1 MSNAGGPS
9 RAVLA
14 TPSEVALRLPTAPR
28 PAEAHEQVVGT
39 TRPPRDYFLRRAL
52 ATADMLAVV
61 GAGAVALLVVPDNT
75 SRLSLLW
82 LLPTLPVWLFLFRLY
97 GLYERDVKRVNAS
110 ALDDLPALF
119 HAFVLGSLLLW
130 VYLKLL
136 TGHGLDVAEA
146 LAFGVSGIVLA
157 CGLRAA
163 ARRAVLT
170 FGGPARVLLVGESE
184 VTRALAR
191 KVSMHPEY
199 GLEAVGA
206 VSVDAVGDLPD
217 GLPHLG
223 RLADLDLRDL
233 VVAQGVERVI
243 VTAEDL
249 PDEAMMDL
257 VRNCGAVSVKVS
269 LVPNHINALGPSVA
283 IDDIEGL
290 TILGLNPLVLSSS
303 SRFLKRLLDVAG
315 ATVGLLLAGPA
326 GRGARDRDQ
335 ARLARARCCSASSG
349 SGAEARRSRCSSSAR
364 MVVDAEARTQELRA
378 ESSDPDWLKLD
389 HDPRI
394 TRVGRLLR
402 KTSLDE
408 LPQLWNV
415 LRRRDEPRRPAAAG
429 RVGGRAD
436 RRLGAD
442 AARPR
447 ARRDRPLA
455 GARPHRHPVRGDGQ
469 ARLRLRDQLVAVA
482 RHQADRAHGAC
493 RADPA
498 RRELAAR
505 FTE

>member
-14 TPSEVALRLPTAPR
+14 TPSEVALRLPTAPH

-39 TRPPRDYFLRRAL
+39 TRLPRDYFLRRAL
-52 ATADMLAVV
+52 ATADMLAVI
-61 GAGAVALLVVPDNT
+61 GAGAVALLVVPDDT

-146 LAFGVSGIVLA
+146 LAFGGSGIALA
-157 CGLRAA
+157 CGLRVA

-184 VTRALAR
+184 VTCALAR

-303 SRFLKRLLDVAG
+303 SRFLKRLLDIAG
-315 ATVGLLLAGPA
+315 ATAGLLLAGPVVA
-326 GRGARDRDQ
+326 ALAIAIKLDSPGPVLFRQQRIGRGGKAFTV
-335 ARLARARCCSASSG
+335 LKF
-349 SGAEARRSRCSSSAR
+349 RS

-378 ESSDPDWLKLD
+378 QSSDPDWLKLD

-394 TRVGRLLR
+394 TRVGHLLR

-415 LRRRDEPRRPAAAG
+415 LRGEMSL
-429 RVGGRAD
+429 VG
-436 RRLGAD
+436 
-442 AARPR
+442 P
-447 ARRDRPLA
+447 RPL
-455 GARPHRHPVRGDGQ
+455 P
-469 ARLRLRDQLVAVA
+469 LRDFERLEGWHRKRYLVLPGVTGLWQISGRSNLAFDDLVRLDFFYLENWSLTLDISILVKTIPAVITG
-482 RHQADRAHGAC
+482 RGAY
-493 RADPA
+493 
-498 RRELAAR
+498 
-505 FTE
+505 